1 MAKFCGECGKEI
13 AAGTTYCAECG
24 AQNSVETKQNQ
35 AVYATPPVVHQPHT
49 AISTQPNTRPE
60 AQSKTVGMGTYFLL
74 MLVFALP
81 VIGLIACIIMSFAP
95 SNKSIKNYAR
105 ATVIWTIISL
115 VLVVALVIVGF
126 AFGEAFVEYINQT
139 DIQDM
144 GEFGDT
150 LNELSQLKD
159 SLNQLGDNGELTQQ
173 IQNGGF

>member
-24 AQNSVETKQNQ
+24 AQNSIETKQDQ
-35 AVYATPPVVHQPHT
+35 AVYAPQSHT
-49 AISTQPNTRPE
+49 AVSTQPNTRPE
-60 AQSKTVGMGTYFLL
+60 ALSKTVGMGTYFLL

-105 ATVIWTIISL
+105 AMVIWTVISL
-115 VLVVALVIVGF
+115 VLVAVLVIVGF

-150 LNELSQLKD
+150 LNEISQLKD
-159 SLNQLGDNGELTQQ
+159 SLNQLGDSGELTQQ
-173 IQNGGF
+173 IQNDGF